1 MLVQPRSAEFRADI
15 VRGDRSNIDAGCVV
29 CASAEIVPEQK
40 LTLSATRLET
50 YNTCPL
56 KFKIQSE
63 WDIADEPV
71 PAMQFG
77 NAVHTAL
84 KGYYDAVRAERPIT
98 RDALLAVFLDQVS
111 ISRFEDPLQLEL
123 IGNKGCNSSD
133 FFDPRAA
140 EAVPQVL
147 ATEKFFQFDV
157 AGVRVIG
164 RMDRVDQN
172 GDALIVTDY
181 KTGSPRSEEDAEKK
195 VCSSQPTQR
204 RQKGSGIHFLRA

>member
-1 MLVQPRSAEFRADI
+1 MSFNREAPSSVPILTRRPLQCRRW
-15 VRGDRSNIDAGCVV
+15 VRGLRFPPRVS
-29 CASAEIVPEQK
+29 EQK
-40 LTLSATRLET
+40 PTLSATRLET

-63 WDIADEPV
+63 WNIPDEPV

-84 KGYYDAVRAERPIT
+84 KGYYDAVRAERPIS
-98 RDALLAVFLDQVS
+98 RDALLAVFLEQLS

-123 IGNKGCNSSD
+123 YRKQGLQQLGD
-133 FFDPRAA
+133 FFDLRAA

-164 RMDRVDQN
+164 RMDRVDQ
-172 GDALIVTDY
+172 
-181 KTGSPRSEEDAEKK
+181 
-195 VCSSQPTQR
+195 QW
-204 RQKGSGIHFLRA
+204 